1 MVVRRVHL
9 SSSTLQYSVLSQ
21 KSGENMAE
29 DLLEYTGVSITT
41 ASSQLLE
48 LCLTEEKEVRK
59 VGEENWESDNE
70 KN

>member
-1 MVVRRVHL
+1 
-9 SSSTLQYSVLSQ
+9 
-21 KSGENMAE
+21 MAE

-70 KN
+70 KNWVPMA